1 MAAAFELPDTTAR
14 DVVDLAAAGSLTHPT
29 GARLGPFLTTQSTV
43 RTQTRR
49 ARVRREREA
58 ANNRLSDLPPR
69 DAVERMRCE
78 LADVIEAEL
87 RRIEIEQAQG
97 RLVSGEVLRQLARA
111 IREFCWIPGPN
122 EPRPPAPGAKRNGTR
137 QGGETRGG
145 LAGQI
150 LRASREHAND
160 VT

>member
-1 MAAAFELPDTTAR
+1 MAAAFERPGVSAGH
-14 DVVDLAAAGSLTHPT
+14 VVDLAAAGSLTHPT

-43 RTQTRR
+43 RTQARR
-49 ARVRREREA
+49 ARLRRERVA
-58 ANNRLSDLPPR
+58 ANTRAAELPPR

-97 RLVSGEVLRQLARA
+97 RPVSGEAMRQVARA
-111 IREFCWIPGPN
+111 IREFCWIPGPD
-122 EPRPPAPGAKRNGTR
+122 EPRPQAPGAKRNGTR

-150 LRASREHAND
+150 LRASQQHAG
-160 VT
+160 